1 MTENYVEG
9 ARMDREL
16 FAIYGLAISYPELWD
31 VTVGRKLDRFEGG
44 VIFRSPEKDILISF
58 AWSLPDVV
66 EEGETPS
73 LEEGM
78 NRTLQE
84 ISRAR
89 GVKKVNV
96 LEENKLKV
104 NDHECILKSVDV
116 TVATG
121 ALLRGTFA
129 QRRGMLAHLYC
140 DKTERYLILY
150 GVPSDKAEEQTE
162 IFNEMLKSLAC
173 HEKEASK
180 LGES

>member
-1 MTENYVEG
+1 ME
-9 ARMDREL
+9 REL
-16 FAIYGLAISYPELWD
+16 FAIYGLAISYPALWD

-44 VIFRSPEKDILISF
+44 VIFRAPEKDILISF

-89 GVKKVNV
+89 GVKNANV
-96 LEENKLKV
+96 LEVNKTRV
-104 NDHECILKSVDV
+104 NGHDCIVKSVDV

-121 ALLRGTFA
+121 ALLRGAFV

-150 GVPSDKAEEQTE
+150 GVPSDKAEEQAG
-162 IFNEMLKSLAC
+162 IFNEMLKSLVC
-173 HEKEASK
+173 HEREASEAS
-180 LGES
+180 ES